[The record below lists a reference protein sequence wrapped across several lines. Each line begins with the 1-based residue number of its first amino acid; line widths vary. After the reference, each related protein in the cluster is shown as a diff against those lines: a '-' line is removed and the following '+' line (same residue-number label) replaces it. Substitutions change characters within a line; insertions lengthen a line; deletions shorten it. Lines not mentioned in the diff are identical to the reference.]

1 MSSLALFSRHS
12 AKLLGA
18 AMLAVLV
25 SGCAQQQQ
33 AGYYAQ
39 PQDTTE
45 TDARNHAQGGHGT
58 RAPSQIQLGFGN
70 TASAQTNTPAEAANA
85 NAIIQVRPLKEAK
98 TFLGTVPCIAQD
110 ASCMASRISLTLA
123 PDQQWRARTVLLGA
137 SGSERTIA
145 QQGCWRVVGTQ
156 PLRIV
161 LQMAGDAT
169 KANLSF
175 INDNVL
181 RVNLINDTAPT
192 LDYHLTRQADIDPID
207 DAPGLHNLDCTPPAA
222 Q

>member
-1 MSSLALFSRHS
+1 MSSLALLTLTP
-12 AKLLGA
+12 AKLIGA
-18 AMLAVLV
+18 AMLAILA
-25 SGCAQQQQ
+25 SGCAQQQT
-33 AGYYAQ
+33 AGYYST
-39 PQDTTE
+39 PQESTE
-45 TDARNHAQGGHGT
+45 TDALNQAQGGHGT

-70 TASAQTNTPAEAANA
+70 TAQKPAATPAEAAQA
-85 NAIIQVRPLKEAK
+85 SAIIQARPLKEAK
-98 TFLGTVPCIAQD
+98 TFLGTVPCLAQD
-110 ASCMASRISLTLA
+110 AACQASRLTLTLA
-123 PDQQWRARTVLLGA
+123 PDHQWRARTVLLGA
-137 SGSERTIA
+137 SGTNQAIA

-175 INDNVL
+175 VNDNVL
-181 RVNLINDTAPT
+181 RVNLLNEIAPT

-207 DAPGLHNLDCTPPAA
+207 DAPGLHNLDCQQT